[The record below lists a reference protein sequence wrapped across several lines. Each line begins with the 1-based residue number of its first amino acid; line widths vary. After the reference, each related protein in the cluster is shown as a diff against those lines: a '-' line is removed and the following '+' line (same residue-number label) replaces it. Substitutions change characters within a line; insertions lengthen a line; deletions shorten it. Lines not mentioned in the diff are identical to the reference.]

1 MSFSDAIGQVD
12 QIVQWEQQLA
22 SPAALTQPSGT
33 AATGTT
39 ANTGSSDSAS
49 SSSFSDALAQ
59 AQSQEGTS
67 ALSVLDSAD
76 AGTDPSSDSSDSTDS
91 SSLLSGGDSQLLSAL
106 QSASNSTSAD
116 GTVASGTDSASSSAL
131 ISELESALGSAGS
144 DDTDDTGAT
153 TDGTDSSS
161 ELTALVQ
168 ALENSSATGSTAS
181 AGLDTTSATFG
192 SAATSAAD
200 PRVESMIQEA
210 NSLIGKPY
218 VWGGGHNNF
227 GPQSGYDCSGFVSAV
242 LHAGGYLTSPQDTE
256 TLPSAAGME
265 SGPGQYVTVYDRTT
279 PDQEGHVIIE
289 IDGQFYES
297 GGQSGSWGG
306 GGGVEKIA
314 TPSASYLATFNTILH
329 PEGL

>member
-22 SPAALTQPSGT
+22 NPAALTQSSGT

-39 ANTGSSDSAS
+39 SNTSSSDSS
-49 SSSFSDALAQ
+49 SGSSFSNALAQ

-76 AGTDPSSDSSDSTDS
+76 AGTDPSSDSSSSTDA

-106 QSASNSTSAD
+106 QSASNSS
-116 GTVASGTDSASSSAL
+116 SASSTGSAGTGSASPSAL
-131 ISELESALGSAGS
+131 ISELESAL
-144 DDTDDTGAT
+144 
-153 TDGTDSSS
+153 
-161 ELTALVQ
+161 
-168 ALENSSATGSTAS
+168 ENSSAGGTTAS
-181 AGLDTTSATFG
+181 ATAATSGTFG
-192 SAATSAAD
+192 SSAASADD
-200 PRVESMIQEA
+200 PRIQSMIQEA
-210 NSLIGKPY
+210 NSLVGKPY

-256 TLPSAAGME
+256 TLPTAAGME

-279 PDQEGHVIIE
+279 PGQEGHVIME

>member
-22 SPAALTQPSGT
+22 NPAAATQSSGT

-39 ANTGSSDSAS
+39 SNTGSSDAPS
-49 SSSFSDALAQ
+49 SSSGSSFSDALAQ
-59 AQSQEGTS
+59 AQSQDGTS

-76 AGTDPSSDSSDSTDS
+76 TGTGTSDSTDS

-106 QSASNSTSAD
+106 QSASSSSGVT
-116 GTVASGTDSASSSAL
+116 GTAASSSGSSSSAL
-131 ISELESALGSAGS
+131 ISALESALGSSGTAGTAGT
-144 DDTDDTGAT
+144 DTTA
-153 TDGTDSSS
+153 DGTGSSS

-168 ALENSSATGSTAS
+168 ALENSSATSG
-181 AGLDTTSATFG
+181 TSAATSAPSGTFG
-192 SAATSAAD
+192 SAATSAGD
-200 PRVESMIQEA
+200 PRIESMVQEA
-210 NSLIGKPY
+210 NSLLGKPY
-218 VWGGGHNNF
+218 VWGGGHGSF

-256 TLPSAAGME
+256 TLPTAAGIE
-265 SGPGQYVTVYDRTT
+265 SGPGQYVTIYDRTT
-279 PDQEGHVIIE
+279 PGQEGHVIIE
-289 IDGQFYES
+289 INGQFYES
-297 GGQSGSWGG
+297 GGESGSWGG

-314 TPSASYLATFNTILH
+314 TPAASYLATFNTILH

>member
-12 QIVQWEQQLA
+12 QIVQWEQQL
-22 SPAALTQPSGT
+22 SNPAALTQSAGT
-33 AATGTT
+33 AATGTSS
-39 ANTGSSDSAS
+39 NTGSTDSS
-49 SSSFSDALAQ
+49 SGSSSFSDALAQ

-67 ALSVLDSAD
+67 ALSVLDSSD
-76 AGTDPSSDSSDSTDS
+76 AGTDPSTDSSTGTDSSTDT

-106 QSASNSTSAD
+106 QSAS
-116 GTVASGTDSASSSAL
+116 SSSGSSSSGSSDSSSVLSA
-131 ISELESALGSAGS
+131 LESALGSSS
-144 DDTDDTGAT
+144 DPSALASTAAGAT
-153 TDGTDSSS
+153 AGTFG
-161 ELTALVQ
+161 
-168 ALENSSATGSTAS
+168 SSATSVG
-181 AGLDTTSATFG
+181 
-192 SAATSAAD
+192 D
-200 PRVESMIQEA
+200 PRIQSMVSEA
-210 NSLIGKPY
+210 NSLLGKPY

-256 TLPSAAGME
+256 TLPSAAGIE
-265 SGPGQYVTVYDRTT
+265 SGPGQYVTIYDRTT
-279 PDQEGHVIIE
+279 SGQEGHVIME

-314 TPSASYLATFNTILH
+314 TPSASYLATFNQILH